1 MVGKLMA
8 TCFIPGMFVGIIYL
22 SLIMWQVT
30 GFAPI
35 DLINAVTDIIVEPFT
50 AIVEALK

>member
-1 MVGKLMA
+1 MA

-30 GFAPI
+30 GFTPI
-35 DLINAVTDIIVEPFT
+35 DLINTAMDTIVEPLT
-50 AIVEALK
+50 EIAKALK

>member
-8 TCFIPGMFVGIIYL
+8 TCFIPGMFVGVIYL

-35 DLINAVTDIIVEPFT
+35 DLINVVMDTIVESLT
-50 AIVEALK
+50 AGS